1 MAHILT
7 LQSHVVY
14 GHAGNA
20 AAVFP
25 MQRLGHQVSVL
36 NLLQFSNHTGYGA
49 WGGKALSVQELQD
62 VLLGLKNIG
71 VLDQL
76 DAIISG
82 YIGNVEQAK
91 AIYDFIADLKQK
103 NRSLIYCCDPVMGD
117 DGRGLYVKPE
127 IAAFIQTQL
136 IQLADWMTPNL
147 FELSQLSQ
155 SSILSVK
162 QALEACE
169 SLLFRFPTLKGLL
182 ATSIANDK
190 NHTGMLLVTRE
201 YAYHCE
207 TPKFDLIASV
217 HGTGDVT
224 AATFISHILKGDQ
237 AVDAMQKAANT
248 LCDMT
253 KYTYE
258 HNLTELA
265 IIPAQDA
272 IVQPSMY
279 YSALPLAF
287 SGKTD
292 N

>member
-49 WGGKALSVQELQD
+49 WGGKALSAEELQD

-71 VLDQL
+71 VLDRL

-82 YIGNVEQAK
+82 YIGNIEQAK
-91 AIYDFIADLKQK
+91 VMYDFIADLKQK

-136 IQLADWMTPNL
+136 IQLADWITPNV

-155 SSILSVK
+155 GS
-162 QALEACE
+162 ALGLEKARQACE
-169 SLLFRFPTLKGLL
+169 SLLQRFPTLKGLL
-182 ATSIANDK
+182 ATSVANDTQ
-190 NHTGMLLVTRE
+190 HTGMLLVTRE

-207 TPKFDLIASV
+207 TPRFDLIASV
-217 HGTGDVT
+217 HGTGDVA
-224 AATFISHILKGDQ
+224 AATFISHILKRDEP
-237 AVDAMQKAANT
+237 VNAMQKTANT
-248 LCDMT
+248 LCEIT

-258 HNLTELA
+258 QNLQELA
-265 IIPAQDA
+265 IIPAQEA
-272 IVQPSMY
+272 IVKPNFIYKAS
-279 YSALPLAF
+279 LL
-287 SGKTD
+287 
-292 N
+292 